1 MEAGAGWMVSG
12 FAFDI
17 WCYYLVHGAELDAD
31 SLPARLAI
39 PSVRRAMEVLE
50 MLTQNDL
57 ERERYET
64 RLKAQRDQ
72 ISFVLDAR
80 EEGLEV
86 GLAQGRAQGRAEGQQ
101 EGVQQGEL
109 VGRIHAYQR
118 LLKLALTPGEE
129 LLAFSPAEL
138 ARKAEAL
145 EQQLGI
151 GGA

>member
-1 MEAGAGWMVSG
+1 
-12 FAFDI
+12 
-17 WCYYLVHGAELDAD
+17 
-31 SLPARLAI
+31 
-39 PSVRRAMEVLE
+39 